1 MIRAIV
7 FDCFGVLAIGTWSAF
22 LDTLSPDIDRKA
34 LHDLN
39 RAHDAGILTHSQF
52 DDQIVALTGAHPRRI
67 ESVGLTDVHK
77 NVRLLNYIRH
87 ELRPQYK
94 TGILSNISS
103 DWITDTLLTPD
114 EQTLFDIIIFSYQV
128 GHAKPDP
135 EIFQLTAERLEMSPQ
150 DILFVDDIPAYV
162 SAAQDCGIQ
171 AVVYSDFHSLH
182 QFFATNVRLKQN

>member
-7 FDCFGVLAIGTWSAF
+7 FDCFGVLATGTWSAF
-22 LDTLSPDIDRKA
+22 LDTLPPDLDRKA

-39 RAHDAGILTHSQF
+39 RAHDAGILSHSEF
-52 DDQIVALTGAHPRRI
+52 DNQIVALTGSHPQRI

-114 EQTLFDIIIFSYQV
+114 EQTLFDAMIFSYQV

-135 EIFQLTAERLEMSPQ
+135 EIFQLTAERLDISAQ
-150 DILFVDDIPAYV
+150 DILFIDDIPANV
-162 SAAQDCGIQ
+162 SAAQDCGMQ
-171 AVVYSDFHSLH
+171 AVAYSDFHSLH
-182 QFFATNVRLKQN
+182 QFISSRTSR